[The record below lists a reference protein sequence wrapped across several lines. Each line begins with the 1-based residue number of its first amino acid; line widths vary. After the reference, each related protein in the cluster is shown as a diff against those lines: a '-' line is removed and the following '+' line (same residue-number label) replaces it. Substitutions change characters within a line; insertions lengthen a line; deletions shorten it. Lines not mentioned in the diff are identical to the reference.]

1 MGAAKRNQPIV
12 HKVGSATLHPP
23 YISPDKRMNIIM
35 GTNNHLIFKTR
46 FGDAVISP
54 KSLAVPGLPV
64 LSVHQLTEPFSDSD
78 SLSQSHPE

>member
-1 MGAAKRNQPIV
+1 
-12 HKVGSATLHPP
+12 
-23 YISPDKRMNIIM
+23 M

-78 SLSQSHPE
+78 SLSQSHPD